1 MTIKFCRKYL
11 LLIALCAFLWNQQ
24 ANVLSQKIAI
34 ENSYQQKV
42 SSAVSRMLGQEK
54 FLVIVSIE
62 FSSVGGTLKKSAAP
76 QLGTG
81 PSVGYIPGLPTLP
94 SNQGSQSSNKTRNQN
109 RNGNDLDI
117 GRVEVT
123 FGRDGTSIAGSSSIK
138 QEIKSLVE
146 KAISRNKNMIFSI
159 KTSPRANYQDY
170 VSLLDELKKARA
182 TKISIANHHR
192 K

>member
-1 MTIKFCRKYL
+1 MTIKLGRKYL

-62 FSSVGGTLKKSAAP
+62 FSSVGGTLKKSATP
-76 QLGTG
+76 QTGTG

-94 SNQGSQSSNKTRNQN
+94 SNQGSQPSNNIRNQN
-109 RNGNDLDI
+109 RSGNDLDI

-123 FGRDGTSIAGSSSIK
+123 IGIDEEMSRKGSIK
-138 QEIKSLVE
+138 QEIKYLVE
-146 KAISRNKNMIFSI
+146 KIIPQP
-159 KTSPRANYQDY
+159 KTVGIA
-170 VSLLDELKKARA
+170 LELKLCSFRL
-182 TKISIANHHR
+182 TKKMLNSVN
-192 K
+192 